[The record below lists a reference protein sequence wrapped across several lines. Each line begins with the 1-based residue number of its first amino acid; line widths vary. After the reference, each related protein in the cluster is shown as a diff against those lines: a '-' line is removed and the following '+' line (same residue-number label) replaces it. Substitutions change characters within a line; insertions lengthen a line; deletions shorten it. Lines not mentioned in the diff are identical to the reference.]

1 MHHKRKR
8 VINWMSLKFKS
19 SFLKNT
25 AKENEKKSHRPGED
39 ICQMHI

>member
-1 MHHKRKR
+1 
-8 VINWMSLKFKS
+8 MSLKFKS

-39 ICQMHI
+39 ICQMHIWLKAIINNI